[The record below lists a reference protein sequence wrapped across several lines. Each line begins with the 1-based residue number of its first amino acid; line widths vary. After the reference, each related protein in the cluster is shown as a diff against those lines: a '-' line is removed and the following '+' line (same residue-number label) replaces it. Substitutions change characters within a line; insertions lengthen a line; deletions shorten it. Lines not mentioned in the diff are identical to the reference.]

1 METMRL
7 LARAELT
14 SRLATYAL
22 AGLLLVA
29 ALYASLALHAALLV
43 VLGFVAVGAAIML
56 ASALMIRRDRGRIVA
71 ELTELSRLGREALSD
86 NLTGLRNHRKFQDDL
101 KTALKEAA
109 QSGRPLS
116 LAIADIDDFKAL
128 NDVNGH
134 LHGDRILVRAAEQLR
149 MSLPP
154 GKAYRVGSDE
164 FAVIYTDTPISA
176 ATGYVERFREG
187 LRSAVGVT
195 VTVGVATTATTDDP
209 DAIIEQA
216 DAALFEGKRGRD
228 SVVIFDAQRD
238 GESMLSP
245 AKARTLRAVI
255 ESPHLDIHFQPIW
268 EIGGTVLGYEALT
281 RPNISYGFSSTQEM
295 FDIAERLRR
304 MPELDARCREAIL
317 LATSRLGPDGLI
329 FMNVSPQTLES
340 DRNFRLRLLE
350 AVEAHGIAPN
360 RIVIELTE
368 RSLARVSV
376 VVLEVKR
383 LSEAGFRIALDDTGA
398 GNAGL
403 QLLSAMP
410 IDFIKIDHEVTIN
423 ALRDTTSR
431 GVLAGIVA
439 IAHETGAYIIAEGI
453 ESHEILMFLR
463 DFAPRVR
470 ALQGFYLGMPA
481 HDPIGEEARARSAR
495 LVLQS
500 SAPSPSFGRPG

>member
-1 METMRL
+1 
-7 LARAELT
+7 
-14 SRLATYAL
+14 
-22 AGLLLVA
+22 
-29 ALYASLALHAALLV
+29 
-43 VLGFVAVGAAIML
+43 
-56 ASALMIRRDRGRIVA
+56 
-71 ELTELSRLGREALSD
+71 LTELVRLERHSLSD
-86 NLTGLRNHRKFQDDL
+86 NLTGLQNHRKFQEDI
-101 KTALKEAA
+101 KVALEEAG

-116 LAIADIDDFKAL
+116 LAIVDIDDFKTL

-134 LHGDRILVRAAEQLR
+134 LHGDRVLVRAAEQLR
-149 MSLPP
+149 LNVPE
-154 GKAYRVGSDE
+154 GAAYRVGSDE
-164 FAVIYTDTPISA
+164 FAVIYADTPIA
-176 ATGYVERFREG
+176 AAADCIERFRES
-187 LRSAVGVT
+187 LRAKVGVT
-195 VTVGVATTATTDDP
+195 VTAGISTTAATDDP

-216 DAALFEGKRGRD
+216 DAALFEGKRGGRD
-228 SVVIFDAQRD
+228 SVVAFDAARD
-238 GESMLSP
+238 SESMLSP
-245 AKARTLRAVI
+245 AKARALRAVI
-255 ESPHLDIHFQPIW
+255 EAPQLDIHFQPIW
-268 EIGGTVLGYEALT
+268 EIGGTVLGYEALA
-281 RPNISYGFSSTQEM
+281 RPDMRYGFRSTQEM
-295 FDIAERLRR
+295 FDTAERLRR
-304 MPELDARCREAIL
+304 MPEVDARCREAIL
-317 LATSRLGPDGLI
+317 SATSRLPPDGLI

-340 DRNFRLRLLE
+340 DRNFRPRLIE
-350 AVEAHGIAPN
+350 AVQACGIAPN

-368 RSLARVSV
+368 RSLARVNV

-383 LSEAGFRIALDDTGA
+383 LGDAGFRIALDDTGA

-410 IDFIKIDHEVTIN
+410 IDFIKIDHEVVIN

-481 HDPIGEEARARSAR
+481 ADPIDETARLRAAR

-500 SAPSPSFGRPG
+500 SAPAPSFGRPG